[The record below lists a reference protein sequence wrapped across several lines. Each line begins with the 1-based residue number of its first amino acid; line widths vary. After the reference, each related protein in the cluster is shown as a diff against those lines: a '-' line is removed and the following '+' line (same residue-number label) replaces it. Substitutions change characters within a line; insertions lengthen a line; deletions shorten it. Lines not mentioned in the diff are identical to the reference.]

1 MQKFNTLMSRCLGKQ
16 NLDKQVV
23 RYIIVGV
30 ASNTIGYL
38 LYLMLTQLGVG
49 HKTAM
54 SCLYVIG
61 VAFNFYLNRS
71 WTFRSA
77 QPVRTGLARFLL
89 AIALGYLLNLVWLY
103 VFVDLAGWRHELVQL
118 AAIVVISVYFF
129 MINKHYIH
137 AA

>member
-1 MQKFNTLMSRCLGKQ
+1 MQKFNTFISRCLEKQ

-38 LYLMLTQLGVG
+38 LYLALTQLGVG

-54 SCLYVIG
+54 SCLYFIG
-61 VAFNFYLNRS
+61 VGVNFYLNRS
-71 WTFRSA
+71 WTFRTTQS
-77 QPVRTGLARFLL
+77 VRAGLARLLL

-103 VFVDLAGWRHELVQL
+103 AFVDLAGWPHELVQL

-129 MINKHYIH
+129 MINKHYVH

>member
-1 MQKFNTLMSRCLGKQ
+1 MQKFNTFISRCLEKQ

-38 LYLMLTQLGVG
+38 LYLVLTQLGVG

-54 SCLYVIG
+54 SGLYFIG
-61 VAFNFYLNRS
+61 VAINFYLNRS
-71 WTFRSA
+71 WTFRTTQS
-77 QPVRTGLARFLL
+77 VRAGLARLLL
-89 AIALGYLLNLVWLY
+89 AIALGYLLNLIWLY
-103 VFVDLAGWRHELVQL
+103 TFVDLVGWPHELVQL

-129 MINKHYIH
+129 MINKHYVH

>member
-1 MQKFNTLMSRCLGKQ
+1 MQLFNTLISKYLGKQ

-38 LYLMLTQLGVG
+38 LYLALTQLGVG

-54 SCLYVIG
+54 SGLYLIG
-61 VAFNFYLNRS
+61 VGINFYLNRS
-71 WTFRSA
+71 WTFRTTQS
-77 QPVRTGLARFLL
+77 VRAGLTRLLL

-103 VFVDLAGWRHELVQL
+103 VFVDLGGWPHELVQL
-118 AAIVVISVYFF
+118 AAIVVIAVYFF
-129 MINKHYIH
+129 MINKHYVH